1 MHVTFIKYF
10 LRCLFMTLK
19 TFLSR
24 FLFISVLGVLL
35 HFTYEWSGDNP
46 IIALFSAVN
55 ESTWEHLKLLFFPML
70 LLTIIEL
77 LFTEKRQLPSNY
89 LFARTIGILSG
100 MAFIV
105 IAFYTLTGVFAKLPD
120 AVNIALYFLG
130 VFLALCIEN
139 KINRGNSQNH
149 SAFAAI
155 ILLTLTIAFFVFTK
169 YPPSIGLFANPVLT
183 GFHRS
188 EGADCILRYA
198 LHGKALLF

>member
-1 MHVTFIKYF
+1 
-10 LRCLFMTLK
+10 MTLK

-46 IIALFSAVN
+46 IVALFSAIN

-155 ILLTLTIAFFVFTK
+155 VLLALTIAFFVFTK

>member
-1 MHVTFIKYF
+1 
-10 LRCLFMTLK
+10 MTLK

-46 IIALFSAVN
+46 IVALFSAVN

-139 KINRGNSQNH
+139 KINRDNSQNH

-155 ILLTLTIAFFVFTK
+155 VLLALTIAFFVFTK

>member
-46 IIALFSAVN
+46 IVALFSAVN

-120 AVNIALYFLG
+120 VVNITLYFLG

-155 ILLTLTIAFFVFTK
+155 VLLALTIAFFVFTK

>member
-1 MHVTFIKYF
+1 
-10 LRCLFMTLK
+10 MTLK

-46 IIALFSAVN
+46 IVALFSAVN

-130 VFLALCIEN
+130 VFLALYIEN
-139 KINRGNSQNH
+139 KINCGNSQNH

-155 ILLTLTIAFFVFTK
+155 VLLALTIAFFVFTK

>member
-1 MHVTFIKYF
+1 
-10 LRCLFMTLK
+10 
-19 TFLSR
+19 
-24 FLFISVLGVLL
+24 
-35 HFTYEWSGDNP
+35 
-46 IIALFSAVN
+46 
-55 ESTWEHLKLLFFPML
+55 ML

-155 ILLTLTIAFFVFTK
+155 VLLALTIAFFVFTK

>member
-1 MHVTFIKYF
+1 
-10 LRCLFMTLK
+10 MTLK

-46 IIALFSAVN
+46 IVALFSAVN

-149 SAFAAI
+149 SAFDAI

>member
-1 MHVTFIKYF
+1 
-10 LRCLFMTLK
+10 MTLK

-46 IIALFSAVN
+46 IVALFSAVN

-77 LFTEKRQLPSNY
+77 LFTEKSQLPSNY

-120 AVNIALYFLG
+120 AVNITLYFLG

-155 ILLTLTIAFFVFTK
+155 VLLALTIAFFVFTK
-169 YPPSIGLFANPVLT
+169 YPPSIGLFANPVPT

>member
-1 MHVTFIKYF
+1 
-10 LRCLFMTLK
+10 MTLK

-46 IIALFSAVN
+46 IVALFSAVN

-120 AVNIALYFLG
+120 AVNITLYFLG

-155 ILLTLTIAFFVFTK
+155 VLLALTIAFFVFTK
-169 YPPSIGLFANPVLT
+169 HPPSIGLFANPVLT

>member
-46 IIALFSAVN
+46 IVALFSAVN

-155 ILLTLTIAFFVFTK
+155 VLLALTIAFFVFTK

-198 LHGKALLF
+198 LHDKALLF

>member
-1 MHVTFIKYF
+1 
-10 LRCLFMTLK
+10 MTLK

-46 IIALFSAVN
+46 IVALFSAVN

-149 SAFAAI
+149 SAFAAV
-155 ILLTLTIAFFVFTK
+155 ILLTLTIAFFVFTN

>member
-1 MHVTFIKYF
+1 
-10 LRCLFMTLK
+10 MTLK

-46 IIALFSAVN
+46 IVALFSAVN

-120 AVNIALYFLG
+120 AVNITLYFLG

-155 ILLTLTIAFFVFTK
+155 VLLAFTIAFFVFTK

-188 EGADCILRYA
+188 EGADCTLRCA
-198 LHGKALLF
+198 LHGKELRF

>member
-1 MHVTFIKYF
+1 
-10 LRCLFMTLK
+10 MTLK

-46 IIALFSAVN
+46 IVALFSAVN

-155 ILLTLTIAFFVFTK
+155 VLLDLTIAFFVFTK

>member
-24 FLFISVLGVLL
+24 FLFISVLGV
-35 HFTYEWSGDNP
+35 
-46 IIALFSAVN
+46 
-55 ESTWEHLKLLFFPML
+55 
-70 LLTIIEL
+70 
-77 LFTEKRQLPSNY
+77 
-89 LFARTIGILSG
+89 
-100 MAFIV
+100 
-105 IAFYTLTGVFAKLPD
+105 
-120 AVNIALYFLG
+120 
-130 VFLALCIEN
+130 FLALCIEN

-155 ILLTLTIAFFVFTK
+155 VLLALTIAFFVFTK

>member
-46 IIALFSAVN
+46 IVALFSAVN

-120 AVNIALYFLG
+120 AVNITLYFLG

-155 ILLTLTIAFFVFTK
+155 VLLALTIAFFVFTK

-183 GFHRS
+183 GFHRF

>member
-1 MHVTFIKYF
+1 
-10 LRCLFMTLK
+10 MTLK

-46 IIALFSAVN
+46 IVALFSAVN

-155 ILLTLTIAFFVFTK
+155 VLLALTIAFFVFTK
-169 YPPSIGLFANPVLT
+169 YPPSLGLFANPRLT
-183 GFHRS
+183 GSHRP
-188 EGADCILRYA
+188 EGADGNLRYA

>member
-1 MHVTFIKYF
+1 
-10 LRCLFMTLK
+10 MTLK

-46 IIALFSAVN
+46 IVALFSAVN

-155 ILLTLTIAFFVFTK
+155 VLLALTIAFFVFTK

>member
-1 MHVTFIKYF
+1 
-10 LRCLFMTLK
+10 MTLK

-46 IIALFSAVN
+46 IVALFSAVN

-70 LLTIIEL
+70 LLMIIEL

-155 ILLTLTIAFFVFTK
+155 VLLALTIAFFVFTK

>member
-1 MHVTFIKYF
+1 
-10 LRCLFMTLK
+10 MTLK

-46 IIALFSAVN
+46 IVALFSAVN

-89 LFARTIGILSG
+89 LFARTIGIISD

-120 AVNIALYFLG
+120 AVNITLYFLG

-155 ILLTLTIAFFVFTK
+155 VLLALTIAFFVFSK

>member
-1 MHVTFIKYF
+1 
-10 LRCLFMTLK
+10 MTLK

-46 IIALFSAVN
+46 IVALFSAVN

-100 MAFIV
+100 MTFIV

-155 ILLTLTIAFFVFTK
+155 VLLALTIAFFVFTK

>member
-1 MHVTFIKYF
+1 
-10 LRCLFMTLK
+10 MTLK

-46 IIALFSAVN
+46 IVALFSAVN

-100 MAFIV
+100 MTFIV

-120 AVNIALYFLG
+120 VVNITLYFLG

-155 ILLTLTIAFFVFTK
+155 VLLALTIAFFVFTK

>member
-1 MHVTFIKYF
+1 
-10 LRCLFMTLK
+10 MTLK

-35 HFTYEWSGDNP
+35 HFTYEWAGDNP
-46 IIALFSAVN
+46 IVALFSAVN

-120 AVNIALYFLG
+120 VVNITLYFLG

-155 ILLTLTIAFFVFTK
+155 VLLALTIAFFVFTK

>member
-1 MHVTFIKYF
+1 
-10 LRCLFMTLK
+10 MTLK

-46 IIALFSAVN
+46 IVALFSAVN

-120 AVNIALYFLG
+120 AVNIALYLCVCVCVCVL
-130 VFLALCIEN
+130 VFLYHYV
-139 KINRGNSQNH
+139 S
-149 SAFAAI
+149 
-155 ILLTLTIAFFVFTK
+155 IL
-169 YPPSIGLFANPVLT
+169 
-183 GFHRS
+183 
-188 EGADCILRYA
+188 GASLA
-198 LHGKALLF
+198 

>member
-1 MHVTFIKYF
+1 
-10 LRCLFMTLK
+10 MTLK

-46 IIALFSAVN
+46 IVALFSAVN

-155 ILLTLTIAFFVFTK
+155 ILLALTIAFFVFTK

>member
-1 MHVTFIKYF
+1 
-10 LRCLFMTLK
+10 MTLK

-46 IIALFSAVN
+46 IVALFSAVN

-77 LFTEKRQLPSNY
+77 LFTEKSQLPSNY
-89 LFARTIGILSG
+89 LFARTIGIISD

-120 AVNIALYFLG
+120 AVNITLYFLG

-155 ILLTLTIAFFVFTK
+155 VLLALTIAFFVFSK

>member
-1 MHVTFIKYF
+1 
-10 LRCLFMTLK
+10 MTLK

-46 IIALFSAVN
+46 IVALFSAVN

-77 LFTEKRQLPSNY
+77 LFTEKSQLPSNY
-89 LFARTIGILSG
+89 LFARTIGIISG

-120 AVNIALYFLG
+120 AVNITLYFLG

-155 ILLTLTIAFFVFTK
+155 VLLALTIAFFVFTK

>member
-1 MHVTFIKYF
+1 
-10 LRCLFMTLK
+10 MTLK

-46 IIALFSAVN
+46 IVALFSAVN
-55 ESTWEHLKLLFFPML
+55 ESTWEHLKLLFFPMF

>member
-1 MHVTFIKYF
+1 
-10 LRCLFMTLK
+10 MTLK

-46 IIALFSAVN
+46 IVALFSAVN

-77 LFTEKRQLPSNY
+77 LFTEKRQWPSNY

-149 SAFAAI
+149 SAFAAV
-155 ILLTLTIAFFVFTK
+155 ILLTLTIAFFVFTN

-198 LHGKALLF
+198 LHGKAHLV

>member
-1 MHVTFIKYF
+1 
-10 LRCLFMTLK
+10 MTLK

-46 IIALFSAVN
+46 IVALFSAVN

-120 AVNIALYFLG
+120 VVNITLYFLG

-155 ILLTLTIAFFVFTK
+155 VLLALTIAFFVFTK

>member
-1 MHVTFIKYF
+1 
-10 LRCLFMTLK
+10 MTLK

-46 IIALFSAVN
+46 IVALFSAVN

-139 KINRGNSQNH
+139 KPRQQPESLCFCRDRTPCSH
-149 SAFAAI
+149 
-155 ILLTLTIAFFVFTK
+155 
-169 YPPSIGLFANPVLT
+169 
-183 GFHRS
+183 
-188 EGADCILRYA
+188 DCIFCFYQISSIHWPFCQSGSYR
-198 LHGKALLF
+198 FSPIRRS

>member
-1 MHVTFIKYF
+1 
-10 LRCLFMTLK
+10 MTLK

-46 IIALFSAVN
+46 IVALFSAVN

-149 SAFAAI
+149 SAFAAV

-169 YPPSIGLFANPVLT
+169 YPPSIGLFANPVLI

>member
-1 MHVTFIKYF
+1 
-10 LRCLFMTLK
+10 MTLK

-46 IIALFSAVN
+46 IVALFSAVN

-120 AVNIALYFLG
+120 AFNIALYFLG

-155 ILLTLTIAFFVFTK
+155 VLLALTIAFFVFTK

>member
-1 MHVTFIKYF
+1 
-10 LRCLFMTLK
+10 MTLK

-46 IIALFSAVN
+46 IVALFSAVN

-120 AVNIALYFLG
+120 VVNVTLYFLG

-155 ILLTLTIAFFVFTK
+155 VLLALTIAFFVFTK

>member
-1 MHVTFIKYF
+1 
-10 LRCLFMTLK
+10 MTLK

-46 IIALFSAVN
+46 IVALFSAVN

-120 AVNIALYFLG
+120 AVNITLYFLG

-155 ILLTLTIAFFVFTK
+155 VLLALTIAFFVFTK

-188 EGADCILRYA
+188 VGADCILRYA

>member
-1 MHVTFIKYF
+1 
-10 LRCLFMTLK
+10 MTLK

-46 IIALFSAVN
+46 IVALFFAVN

-120 AVNIALYFLG
+120 AVNITLYFLG

-155 ILLTLTIAFFVFTK
+155 VLLALTIAFFVFTK

>member
-46 IIALFSAVN
+46 IVALFSAVN

-155 ILLTLTIAFFVFTK
+155 ILLALTIAFFVFTK

>member
-46 IIALFSAVN
+46 IVALFSAVN

-120 AVNIALYFLG
+120 AVNITLYFLG

-155 ILLTLTIAFFVFTK
+155 ILLALTIAFFVFTK

>member
-1 MHVTFIKYF
+1 
-10 LRCLFMTLK
+10 MTLK

-46 IIALFSAVN
+46 IVALFSAVN

-155 ILLTLTIAFFVFTK
+155 VLLALTIAFFVFTK
-169 YPPSIGLFANPVLT
+169 YPPSIGLFSNPVLT

>member
-1 MHVTFIKYF
+1 
-10 LRCLFMTLK
+10 MTLK

-46 IIALFSAVN
+46 IVALFSTVN

-120 AVNIALYFLG
+120 AVNITLYFLG

-155 ILLTLTIAFFVFTK
+155 VLLALTIAFFVFTK

-188 EGADCILRYA
+188 EGAGCILRYA